1 MLSGI
6 QQELRRGS
14 LTYGTLFAV
23 LPLMLGLAVGPL
35 VGFGPCG
42 PSVPSPV
49 RLIVIAAG
57 TLAIASPL
65 ISSWLFW
72 ISFRRR
78 KSLTALMAFPLLS
91 VGVLVCLYW
100 LFILLSAGRG
110 YKIGTKRSASAGV
123 VVVCAA
129 ITRGYY

>member
-100 LFILLSAGRG
+100 LFILLSAVRG
-110 YKIGTKRSASAGV
+110 
-123 VVVCAA
+123 
-129 ITRGYY
+129 